1 MLRVIRCHW
10 GRMDIPGGETVQA
23 AGCRDRADKRKTDCS
38 GGLGPTGEPPC
49 LLPSRLR
56 GFFASYVTT
65 SNTSLVAACSSQHQ
79 AQNSVSGECSASGF
93 LKVLVYCAL
102 SLWDQSLIKR
112 SKRL

>member
-1 MLRVIRCHW
+1 MERLSRLLGAGAGLTR
-10 GRMDIPGGETVQA
+10 GRLQW
-23 AGCRDRADKRKTDCS
+23 
-38 GGLGPTGEPPC
+38 GLGPTGEPPC

-65 SNTSLVAACSSQHQ
+65 SNTSLVAVCSSQHQ
-79 AQNSVSGECSASGF
+79 AQDSVSGECSASGF

-112 SKRL
+112 SRQL